1 MALPEYLKLTSDF
14 HVFAHRPSPP
24 DGKPIGPNGTATD
37 DSQPTA
43 GLPSVY
49 TGVAPIL
56 EVCGTARGR
65 GGSGKA

>member
-1 MALPEYLKLTSDF
+1 MPLPGDPLIEEFSIHYSVQQDFTAEYLKLTSDF

-43 GLPSVY
+43 GLP
-49 TGVAPIL
+49 
-56 EVCGTARGR
+56 
-65 GGSGKA
+65 